1 MQYIYTTTQYICV
14 VKSLMYFYFMAT
26 NKNALIRYLT
36 IDKCLQN
43 TLRKWTLN
51 DLIEACSDALY
62 EYEGKDSYVSK
73 RTVQLD
79 IQNMR
84 SDKLGY
90 NAPIQVYE
98 RKYYKYS
105 IPNYSIT
112 NIPINEID
120 LDILSE
126 SMEMLKQ
133 FKSFSLF
140 SELNGVIQKLEDKV
154 FRETK
159 DQAPIIHLDKNDNL
173 LGIENLDT
181 IYQAILKKMTLEIVY
196 QSFKARSPSPTIFFA
211 YILKEFNNRWFVVGR
226 SDDSNRIKT
235 FALDRIVS
243 IKYLV
248 DVPYH
253 KADFNPD
260 IYYKDTY
267 GVTVLSD
274 KSLIEIEMKV
284 DAKNAPY
291 ILTKPFHHSQEMI
304 GEYTDGSVL
313 IGLRVHHN
321 YEIERLILGFGP
333 AITILKP
340 RRLKQ
345 RIKKLSKAMYKNY
358 FDES

>member
-1 MQYIYTTTQYICV
+1 
-14 VKSLMYFYFMAT
+14 MAT

-43 TLRKWTLN
+43 THRKWTLN

-90 NAPIQVYE
+90 NAPIVVYE
-98 RKYYKYS
+98 RRYYKYDT
-105 IPNYSIT
+105 PNYSIT
-112 NIPINEID
+112 DIPINEID

-126 SMEMLKQ
+126 SMEMLRQ
-133 FKSFSLF
+133 FKNFSLF

-159 DQAPIIHLDKNDNL
+159 DQTPIIHLDNNEHL
-173 LGIENLDT
+173 LGINYIDT
-181 IYQAILKKMTLEIVY
+181 IYQAILKKMVMNISY
-196 QSFKARSPSPTIFFA
+196 QSFKARKASNIIFTA

-226 SDDSNRIKT
+226 SDDSPRIKT
-235 FALDRIVS
+235 FALDRIQS
-243 IKYLV
+243 IEYEL
-248 DVPYH
+248 DIPYR
-253 KADFNPD
+253 KSDFNPD
-260 IYYKDTY
+260 TYYDNTY
-267 GVTVLSD
+267 GVTVLSE
-274 KSLIEIEMKV
+274 KELIEIEMKV
-284 DAKNAPY
+284 DKTNAPY
-291 ILTKPFHHSQEMI
+291 VMTKPFHPSQEMI
-304 GEYTDGSVL
+304 GEYTDGSIL
-313 IGLRVHHN
+313 IKLIVHHN

-333 AITILKP
+333 SITVLKP

-345 RIKKLSKAMYKNY
+345 RMKKLSKQLYFNY
-358 FDES
+358 FEEKA

>member
-1 MQYIYTTTQYICV
+1 
-14 VKSLMYFYFMAT
+14 MAT

-43 TLRKWTLN
+43 TFRKWSLD

-90 NAPIQVYE
+90 NAPIIVYE
-98 RKYYKYS
+98 RKFYKYDR
-105 IPNYSIT
+105 PNYSIT
-112 NIPINEID
+112 DIPINEID

-126 SMEMLKQ
+126 SMEMLRQ
-133 FKSFSLF
+133 FKNFSLF

-159 DQAPIIHLDKNDNL
+159 DQTPIIHLDKNDQL
-173 LGIENLDT
+173 LGIEHLDT
-181 IYQAILKKMTLEIVY
+181 IYQAILKKMVMSIEY
-196 QSFKARSPSPTIFFA
+196 QSFKARKPTAVIFTA

-226 SDDSNRIKT
+226 SDDSTHIKT
-235 FALDRIVS
+235 FALDRIHS
-243 IKYLV
+243 IEYLV
-248 DVPYH
+248 DEPY
-253 KADFNPD
+253 KKGNFNPD
-260 IYYKDTY
+260 TFYENTF

-274 KSLIEIEMKV
+274 KDLIDIEMRV
-284 DAKNAPY
+284 DKRNAPY
-291 ILTKPFHHSQEMI
+291 ILTKPFHPSQELI

-313 IGLRVHHN
+313 IGLRLHLN
-321 YEIERLILGFGP
+321 YELERLILGFGP
-333 AITILKP
+333 AITIMKP

-345 RIKKLSKAMYKNY
+345 RIKKLAKQLYSNY
-358 FDES
+358 FEVELGK